1 MLIIKDFTVKT
12 IQEICRLNNKCDW
25 DCPFYAGHFG
35 YSVYF
40 DTASCIFESDS
51 PRNWPMATIEDDEDE

>member
-12 IQEICRLNNKCDW
+12 IQEICKANTECR
-25 DCPFYAGHFG
+25 DCPFYADNFG

-40 DTASCIFESDS
+40 DTTSCVFDSDF
-51 PRNWPMATIEDDEDE
+51 PCNWPMATIESEEE